1 MFMGDNGIH
10 VNVAPYK
17 KTKEA
22 KPEAKAEPKKPKAKK
37 PKKTSTLLSKVT
49 LSCGFACQP
58 KYRKTSKNLNREK
71 QTRYVMEF

>member
-1 MFMGDNGIH
+1 MKYQGKCFFEKGCELGEKMFMGDNGIH

-37 PKKTSTLLSKVT
+37 PKKTAK
-49 LSCGFACQP
+49 
-58 KYRKTSKNLNREK
+58 
-71 QTRYVMEF
+71 